1 MASRKE
7 MTNEI
12 LKLLKDDNVKIIVLH
27 GDAGVGKTWMAREIS
42 DLADKESPS
51 YVTLWVF
58 LNHRDDKESL
68 HDSKTLEN
76 IARQLSVLSTI
87 EEWEDNAT
95 KEKEHEKDSP
105 ESLKEKISAK
115 LKDMDRLL
123 LIVDGVPDKMDE
135 NFIMKSELIKIM
147 PQNKQTK
154 VLFTTRNEP
163 VKEESRQSNETNE
176 VIESESEEMKKVI
189 EIKPLSDDEGLA
201 LLMTRVTEKVLQ
213 NCDFEK
219 GANEIAKKSKG
230 LPAAIVVIAE
240 ALNHIG
246 EHDCGDLT
254 LEGAV
259 KAATCEEATNGTNPL
274 LCCGYEMLS
283 RNMALINC
291 CRYTLQF
298 FSMHGG
304 VHYNELIACWIM
316 EGYFGPVDHI
326 EKAYKEGHCVLVE
339 LIDRHLLKIQNDNV
353 VVVEGLA
360 LTVLDFCQDGY
371 IGTSS
376 LGFASVFE
384 GSKWQGFGRI
394 THADGMIKTLCNHV
408 KWDKVSTLLIDG
420 SRLCKEVTDTFF
432 EPMRG
437 LEVLALFNTTIKSL
451 PSNLSAMV
459 NLHLL
464 VLRGCDLLENVD
476 QIKELEN
483 LTVLEISGATSLI
496 KIPNDFFDKLLK
508 LRSLKLSAVQIKSLP
523 SYISELSELR
533 WLNLKG
539 CSSLEELPRL
549 KKLTN
554 LQVLDLSDAIELR
567 KMKDKTLKAH
577 IKLRMLDVS
586 QTKLDR
592 LPFLKNLG
600 NLTQLS
606 LRYCKCLTR
615 LPSLKSLSKLQ
626 FLDLSGSPILK
637 EIQDE
642 SFPSM
647 GSLKS
652 LNFSKTAVRHLP
664 SNISSLPNL
673 EFLNLSDACSFDKI
687 EDNISEPLRCL
698 FNLDLSNTKIN
709 NLPSLSNLGN
719 LQILNLSGCSA
730 LTEIRDQSF
739 EHLTCLRHLN
749 LSETKIERLPS
760 LSNLINLCHL
770 LLRNCVSLKELP
782 PLESLLKLEE
792 LDLCGARSLEKTEAK
807 FLEDMVDLRFLNLSG
822 TELKLPPMSNHT
834 NLTKLSL
841 QGCKLSDSEPDLGN
855 CTKLEVLDLS
865 KTDIQSLPSLD
876 KFGNLRDLKLRGCSR
891 LEKLLSL
898 KSLIHLEVLD
908 LWGTGVKEFPYEISE
923 LTRLKHLDL
932 PDLKDVPSLDWGQIK
947 HLPEELNWAQCHV
960 FEHIRNRPCIS
971 VRGTDFFLN
980 FKESPELW
988 ETCFKEFQFSV
999 CALKEEGKA
1008 GDIWWHKVDPFFRK
1022 IYFQTLSF
1030 PEEHGQYLEVMG
1042 FDSFPAGVEVALLKA
1057 EYISLIDNKF
1067 IESLSD
1073 LAAGVKAM
1081 DFGNVMAM
1089 KCCRVERSTKMKT
1102 IFGGE
1107 AEAIV
1112 ERNIETLWVSN
1123 LPVLDSVSSGDL
1135 QLGCF
1140 KNFRKLYLD
1149 CCPMLKTIPSSQLPE
1164 NLEVLQIK
1172 FCDKLETLFMPNTS
1186 TEFKL
1191 QNLKKVYLVE
1201 LPNLT
1206 SIGVLETSIGVL
1218 ETESLPDI
1226 FPSTK
1231 SIKINFRGCPKLA
1244 NLDKI
1249 KKLPHLNVQVLS

>member
-1 MASRKE
+1 MC
-7 MTNEI
+7 
-12 LKLLKDDNVKIIVLH
+12 
-27 GDAGVGKTWMAREIS
+27 
-42 DLADKESPS
+42 
-51 YVTLWVF
+51 
-58 LNHRDDKESL
+58 
-68 HDSKTLEN
+68 
-76 IARQLSVLSTI
+76 
-87 EEWEDNAT
+87 
-95 KEKEHEKDSP
+95 
-105 ESLKEKISAK
+105 
-115 LKDMDRLL
+115 RLL
-123 LIVDGVPDKMDE
+123 LIVDGVPDTMDE
-135 NFIMKSELIKIM
+135 NFIMKELRQIM
-147 PQNKQTK
+147 LLNKQTK
-154 VLFTTRNEP
+154 FLFTTRNEP
-163 VKEESRQSNETNE
+163 VKEESRQSKETNE
-176 VIESESEEMKKVI
+176 EIEIESEEMKKVI
-189 EIKPLSDDEGLA
+189 EIKPLPEDEGLA
-201 LLMTRVTEKVLQ
+201 LLKTRVTKTVSD
-213 NCDFEK
+213 NC
-219 GANEIAKKSKG
+219 ANEIAKRSKG

-240 ALNHIG
+240 ALNRIG
-246 EHDCGDLT
+246 EHDCGVLT
-254 LEGAV
+254 LERAV
-259 KAATCEEATNGTNPL
+259 KEAATCEEANNGANSL
-274 LCCGYEMLS
+274 LRCGYEMLP

-298 FSMHGG
+298 FFMHGG

-432 EPMRG
+432 KPMLG

-451 PSNLSAMV
+451 PSNLSGMDK
-459 NLHLL
+459 LHLL

-476 QIKELEN
+476 HIKELEN

-523 SYISELSELR
+523 SSISELSELR

-577 IKLRMLDVS
+577 IELRMLDVS

-606 LRYCKCLTR
+606 LRYCECLTR

-626 FLDLSGSPILK
+626 LLDLSGSPILK

-673 EFLNLSDACSFDKI
+673 ESLNLSDACSFDKI

-719 LQILNLSGCSA
+719 LQTLNLSGCSA

-739 EHLTCLRHLN
+739 EHLTCLQHLN

-760 LSNLINLCHL
+760 LSNLINLCCL

-807 FLEDMVDLRFLNLSG
+807 FLEHMVHLRFLNLSG

-841 QGCKLSDSEPDLGN
+841 QGCSLSELYPNLGKYIN
-855 CTKLEVLDLS
+855 LEVLDLS
-865 KTDIQSLPSLD
+865 ETDIESLPSLD
-876 KFGNLRDLKLRGCSR
+876 NSGNLRDLKLRGCSR
-891 LEKLLSL
+891 LEKLPSL
-898 KSLIHLEVLD
+898 KSLIYLEVLD

-932 PDLKDVPSLDWGQIK
+932 PDLKDVPPLDWGQIK

-960 FEHIRNRPCIS
+960 FKHVRNRPCIS

-1107 AEAIV
+1107 AEVIV
-1112 ERNIETLWVSN
+1112 EGNLETLWASN
-1123 LPVLDSVSSGDL
+1123 LPILDSVSSGDL

-1226 FPSTK
+1226 FPSTE
-1231 SIKINFRGCPKLA
+1231 INQNQLQGMPKTCKFR
-1244 NLDKI
+1244 
-1249 KKLPHLNVQVLS
+1249 